1 MDSNSL
7 RRRIKGARMA
17 STGTAGFV
25 TRFVLGLAIAG
36 IAAVGAGCSSSES
49 VPTINGS
56 DLGFRLNQET
66 VWIVDTRPAEAFD
79 AKHINTGGSV
89 SVVDMDDRLKAAK
102 EDTIVVCGAD
112 ANDPAVAPL
121 AKKLKER
128 GFIKVFILEGGF
140 AKWVA
145 GGGTTRSMKD
155 IPVMARPPR
164 AR

>member
-1 MDSNSL
+1 
-7 RRRIKGARMA
+7 MA
-17 STGTAGFV
+17 SPGAAGFV
-25 TRFVLGLAIAG
+25 INFVLAVALAGLAALG
-36 IAAVGAGCSSSES
+36 SGCSSSDS

-56 DLGFRLNQET
+56 DLGLRLNQEN

-79 AKHINTGGSV
+79 AQHINTGGSV

-112 ANDPAVAPL
+112 ANDPSAPAL
-121 AKKLKER
+121 AKKLKEQ
-128 GFIKVFILEGGF
+128 GYTKVFILEGGF

>member
-1 MDSNSL
+1 MDSNFL
-7 RRRIKGARMA
+7 RRGTKGTLMV
-17 STGTAGFV
+17 SPGGLGFV
-25 TRFVLGLAIAG
+25 TRFVLALALAG
-36 IAAVGAGCSSSES
+36 VAAVGSGCSSSES

-56 DLGFRLNQET
+56 DLGFRLNQEN

-112 ANDPAVAPL
+112 ADDPSAPAL

-128 GFIKVFILEGGF
+128 GFTKVFILEGGF

-145 GGGTTRSMKD
+145 GGGITRSMKD